1 MQFFLKFQIR
11 WPTGCLI
18 FLFVPLGAQLVSCKS
33 KDTLQPLIVTKQ
45 DSVNLQKFI
54 TRAYKDIAVL
64 KTKIQSGDLITRT
77 GNDYTS
83 QRLRSLNQRNQTY
96 SHCGIASIENDSL
109 FIYHA
114 VGGEW
119 NPDEKLRRDVFELFA
134 EPYSNKGIG
143 IFRFALP
150 DTTKLHLME
159 IAKQQYSK
167 GLKFDLDFD
176 LQTDDR
182 MYCAEF
188 IYKSLL
194 KASNH
199 RMVFNRSKI
208 GQFIFIGVDDIF
220 LHPLCSM
227 TQQIVYK

>member
-1 MQFFLKFQIR
+1 MQLFFKSKIR

-18 FLFVPLGAQLVSCKS
+18 FLLIPLCAPVVSCKRQDS
-33 KDTLQPLIVTKQ
+33 LKPLIITKE
-45 DSVNLQKFI
+45 DSVNVKKMI
-54 TRAYKDIAVL
+54 TRAYKNIAVV
-64 KTKIQSGDLITRT
+64 KTGIQSGDLITRT
-77 GNDYTS
+77 GNDFTS
-83 QRLRSLNQRNQTY
+83 QRLRTLNRRNQTY

-119 NPDEKLRRDVFELFA
+119 NPDEKLRRDAFELFA

-143 IFRFALP
+143 IFRFSIP
-150 DTTKLHLME
+150 DSIKLHLIE
-159 IAKQQYSK
+159 VAQQQYNN
-167 GLKFDLDFD
+167 GLMFDMDFD

-188 IYKSLL
+188 IYKSFL

-199 RMVFNRSKI
+199 QLVFNKSKI

-220 LHPLCSM
+220 LHPLCNI
-227 TQQIVYK
+227 TRQIVYK

>member
-1 MQFFLKFQIR
+1 MQFFFKTQIR

-18 FLFVPLGAQLVSCKS
+18 FLFVPLCAMHVSCNRPH
-33 KDTLQPLIVTKQ
+33 TLQPLIITKQ
-45 DSVNLQKFI
+45 DSINVQKFI
-54 TRAYKDIAVL
+54 SRAFKNMAVL
-64 KTKIQSGDLITRT
+64 KRGIQSGDLITRT

-83 QRLRSLNQRNQTY
+83 LRLRSLNQRNQTY

-119 NPDEKLRRDVFELFA
+119 NPDEKLRRDAFELFA
-134 EPYSNKGIG
+134 EPHSNKGIG
-143 IFRFALP
+143 IFRFAIP
-150 DTTKLHLME
+150 DTTKINLIE
-159 IAKQQYSK
+159 VAKQQYSE
-167 GLKFDLDFD
+167 GLKFDMDFD
-176 LQTDDR
+176 LKSDDR

-188 IYKSLL
+188 IYKSFI
-194 KASNH
+194 KASNN
-199 RMVFNRSKI
+199 RIVFNTSKI
-208 GQFIFIGVDDIF
+208 GPFIFIGVDDIF